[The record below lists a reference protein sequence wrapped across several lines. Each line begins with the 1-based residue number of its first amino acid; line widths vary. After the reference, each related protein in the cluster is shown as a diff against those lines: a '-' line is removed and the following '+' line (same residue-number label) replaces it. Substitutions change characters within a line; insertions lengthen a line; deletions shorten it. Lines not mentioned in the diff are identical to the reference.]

1 MPDAW
6 TTFCAFVI
14 ILMCV
19 ILVIFCTEPPAP
31 RNCHHDMNMKTLRCR
46 TCGVVAPFGY
56 DGYNMNLERH
66 PYPNEGNSEEDFLEN
81 DPYEIDSD

>member
-1 MPDAW
+1 
-6 TTFCAFVI
+6 
-14 ILMCV
+14 
-19 ILVIFCTEPPAP
+19 
-31 RNCHHDMNMKTLRCR
+31 MNMKTLRCR

-66 PYPNEGNSEEDFLEN
+66 PYPNEGNSEEDYIQD